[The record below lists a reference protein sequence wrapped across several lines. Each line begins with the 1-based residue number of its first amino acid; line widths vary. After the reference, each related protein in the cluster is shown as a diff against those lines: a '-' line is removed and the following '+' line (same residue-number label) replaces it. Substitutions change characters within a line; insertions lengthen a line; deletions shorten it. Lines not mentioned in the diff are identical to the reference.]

1 MYNENREVTIST
13 HNGSQVAREHNKRN
27 PRVIL
32 KEDHI
37 DPEGHFEIW
46 IDEDPKVAYERI
58 FGQACEAYNSKQT
71 KDDRKIQDYYAKI
84 CKDEKKHPV
93 YEMIIGIYGRNPD
106 GSPVCS
112 KAEGRNILRAFVDDW
127 KRRNPN
133 LELIGAYYHADE
145 EGAPHVHLDYI
156 PVARG
161 YTKGMEVQTSISRA
175 LQQQG
180 CAAQGQQTEQMQW
193 QARENQHLGNLC
205 GIRGMTVLHPGSA
218 SHKETEVFKAE
229 KRLQELQQSSAALSQ
244 EIDEKK
250 KELETARDDLES
262 MRARKSL
269 FGVVLEV
276 IEQPDDPIE
285 VERIPAKK
293 KTLTK
298 PAEPA
303 KVVMREEDYTNLCRR
318 AQASSWLDIAIHK
331 LKSLGERFVK
341 ETNRSSRIADLQ
353 ERLQAAEIE
362 ARNAK
367 LQLDYSRAEVS
378 QLQAEMT
385 EQQDFMLQNR
395 TRDGRT
401 LWDIFVQFITKE
413 REREYLQEQSFERGE

>member
-1 MYNENREVTIST
+1 MYNEDREVTIST

-58 FGQACEAYNSKQT
+58 FGQACEAYNAKQT
-71 KDDRKIQDYYAKI
+71 KEDRKIQDYYAKI

-193 QARENQHLGNLC
+193 QASENQHLGNLC
-205 GIRGMTVLHPGSA
+205 ALCGMTVLHPGSTA
-218 SHKETEVFKAE
+218 HKSTEIYKAE
-229 KRLQELQQSSAALSQ
+229 RKLHELQQEADTLRQ
-244 EIDEKK
+244 EIASSS
-250 KELETARDDLES
+250 KELEVVKNEIES
-262 MRARKSL
+262 MRDRKMLSE
-269 FGVVLEV
+269 VVLDV
-276 IEQPDDPIE
+276 INQPEKPIE
-285 VERIPAKK
+285 VEYIAARKK
-293 KTLTK
+293 SLTK
-298 PAEPA
+298 AAEPA
-303 KVVMREEDYTNLCRR
+303 KVV
-318 AQASSWLDIAIHK
+318 
-331 LKSLGERFVK
+331 VK
-341 ETNRSSRIADLQ
+341 EDDYKLLLDRAEASTFLKRALEELRALGRQLLKVTNRNERIIAEEKKNQ
-353 ERLQAAEIE
+353 EMEVELRRVRLGS
-362 ARNAK
+362 
-367 LQLDYSRAEVS
+367 DYLRAEVS
-378 QLQAEMT
+378 QLKGEIA
-385 EQQDFMLQNR
+385 EQQEFMQEIKL
-395 TRDGRT
+395 RDGRSA
-401 LWDIFVQFITKE
+401 WDWFVNRRNRE
-413 REREYLQEQSFERGE
+413 RERDERDEISRGLR

>member
-58 FGQACEAYNSKQT
+58 FGQACEAYNAKQT

-161 YTKGMEVQTSISRA
+161 TPRAWRCRPLFPGRCSSKVVQPRGSKPSRCSGKPGRTSTWAI
-175 LQQQG
+175 
-180 CAAQGQQTEQMQW
+180 CAASV
-193 QARENQHLGNLC
+193 A
-205 GIRGMTVLHPGSA
+205 
-218 SHKETEVFKAE
+218 
-229 KRLQELQQSSAALSQ
+229 
-244 EIDEKK
+244 
-250 KELETARDDLES
+250 
-262 MRARKSL
+262 
-269 FGVVLEV
+269 
-276 IEQPDDPIE
+276 
-285 VERIPAKK
+285 
-293 KTLTK
+293 
-298 PAEPA
+298 
-303 KVVMREEDYTNLCRR
+303 
-318 AQASSWLDIAIHK
+318 
-331 LKSLGERFVK
+331 
-341 ETNRSSRIADLQ
+341 
-353 ERLQAAEIE
+353 
-362 ARNAK
+362 
-367 LQLDYSRAEVS
+367 
-378 QLQAEMT
+378 
-385 EQQDFMLQNR
+385 
-395 TRDGRT
+395 
-401 LWDIFVQFITKE
+401 
-413 REREYLQEQSFERGE
+413 